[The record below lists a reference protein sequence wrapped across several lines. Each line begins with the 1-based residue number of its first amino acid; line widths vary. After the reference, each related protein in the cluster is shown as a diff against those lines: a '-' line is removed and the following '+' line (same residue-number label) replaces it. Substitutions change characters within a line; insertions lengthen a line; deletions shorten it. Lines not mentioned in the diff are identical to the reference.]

1 VILATEL
8 LILALVDS
16 APGHQESKRE
26 HLALFFH
33 FSLPKVVDGVTTLSQ
48 RFLSVLRVLN
58 LRVGMKDPV

>member
-33 FSLPKVVDGVTTLSQ
+33 FSLTEVVDGVATLSQ
-48 RFLSVLRVLN
+48 RGYLSKSSKSRFRMAN
-58 LRVGMKDPV
+58 PV